1 MSLSTRLRI
10 VNRSRDRENNDI
22 SSVKIMSL
30 PLRAMVF
37 YKPKSLPNIGK
48 LMLTNEVVALLVMRR
63 LFRRC
68 GWIIYTIQVLKD
80 TPFENIRLL
89 ASYACKHGAYT

>member
-1 MSLSTRLRI
+1 LAKDNDFQILVTLDKAKDRQQI
-10 VNRSRDRENNDI
+10 ENRENNDI

-37 YKPKSLPNIGK
+37 YKPKSLPHFGK
-48 LMLTNEVVALLVMRR
+48 LIQTNEVVALLRMRR

-68 GWIIYTIQVLKD
+68 G
-80 TPFENIRLL
+80 
-89 ASYACKHGAYT
+89 